1 MALHAFGLGGKEH
14 KRDSA
19 QVEAEKIRVAIAQ
32 LDCADLY
39 LDAAL
44 NLEIK
49 DRDVR
54 WMLDDLRRRALWVRD
69 QLGTPRIVE

>member
-1 MALHAFGLGGKEH
+1 MALHAFGLVGR
-14 KRDSA
+14 KRDPA

-39 LDAAL
+39 LDAAI
-44 NLEIK
+44 NLEIE

-69 QLGTPRIVE
+69 QLSGPRVVE